1 MLLAHKWAWE
11 ALLAS
16 DQANDATVEQI
27 EKAISDALEDGEEV
41 QPELRARVE
50 IYWLKKA
57 TDTEQGLGPRVIS
70 ALLKLKVLVD
80 EHSNG
85 ASKFDDTME
94 FPDLLDPKLE
104 LALRVRSVIPAC
116 FRLQPSS
123 RCLTNA
129 LSDALLFQ
137 CRSLEPLF
145 TNQAFNRDT

>member
-1 MLLAHKWAWE
+1 MLLAHMWAWE

-27 EKAISDALEDGEEV
+27 EKAIADALEDGEEV

-85 ASKFDDTME
+85 ASNFDESIE
-94 FPDLLDPKLE
+94 FPDLLDPNVE
-104 LALRVRSVIPAC
+104 LALRVRSAIPAP
-116 FRLQPSS
+116 FRMQHFS
-123 RCLTNA
+123 RCLTNE
-129 LSDALLFQ
+129 
-137 CRSLEPLF
+137 RSI
-145 TNQAFNRDT
+145 